1 MFYKFLL
8 MALPYIIMLSLTQ
21 IFALASLFPTF
32 MGRVRAEQKNGTEVL
47 TKKEKQLLA
56 IPVEKLAN
64 MAIARYLVVLVCMTV
79 VAAFYFSQQDWANP
93 WLLTGMFF
101 VIGFLAE
108 VPNMTY
114 KKKRYIQ
121 QVTEALGK
129 FKLN

>member
-47 TKKEKQLLA
+47 TEKEKQLLA

-79 VAAFYFSQQDWANP
+79 VAAFIFPSRTGQAP
-93 WLLTGMFF
+93 GCLLAC
-101 VIGFLAE
+101 FL
-108 VPNMTY
+108 
-114 KKKRYIQ
+114 
-121 QVTEALGK
+121 
-129 FKLN
+129 